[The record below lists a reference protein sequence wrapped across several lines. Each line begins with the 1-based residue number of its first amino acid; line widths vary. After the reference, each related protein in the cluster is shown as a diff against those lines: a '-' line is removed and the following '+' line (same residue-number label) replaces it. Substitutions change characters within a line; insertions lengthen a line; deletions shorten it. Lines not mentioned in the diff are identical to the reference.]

1 MRRFAIFALLF
12 AFVSMLG
19 AADKKHRTKLQIEM
33 QKFAA
38 AMDLMQKGILYNCK
52 ECIDDGADRIL
63 KNVKVLEKVD
73 VKHFLP
79 EKQKYAYK
87 FAQKTARL
95 IDMYAR
101 DVKESFAAGNM
112 DDVIN
117 DHTQILRQCNSC
129 HMRIRGW

>member
-1 MRRFAIFALLF
+1 MKRVLWIVVVLLLC
-12 AFVSMLG
+12 AD
-19 AADKKHRTKLQIEM
+19 AADKRGRTKMQTQM

-38 AMDLMQKGILYNCK
+38 AMELIQKGILYNCK

-63 KNVKVLEKVD
+63 KDVKLLEKVD

-79 EKQKYAYK
+79 QNQKYAYK

-95 IDMYAR
+95 IDMYAK
-101 DVKESFAAGNM
+101 DIKESFAAGNM

-117 DHTQILRQCNSC
+117 DHSQILRQCNSC

>member
-1 MRRFAIFALLF
+1 MKKVVLLALGAALLF
-12 AFVSMLG
+12 AAPKGKS
-19 AADKKHRTKLQIEM
+19 KLQVEM

-38 AMDLMQKGILYNCK
+38 GMDLLQKGILYNCK

-63 KNVKVLEKVD
+63 KNVKTLEKVD

-79 EKQKYAYK
+79 ENQKYAYK
-87 FAQKTARL
+87 FAQKTASL
-95 IDMYAR
+95 IEMYAK
-101 DVKESFAAGNM
+101 DIKEAFAAGNM

-117 DHTQILRQCNSC
+117 DHTQLLRQCNSC

>member
-1 MRRFAIFALLF
+1 MKRVLWIVVVLLLC
-12 AFVSMLG
+12 VN
-19 AADKKHRTKLQIEM
+19 AAEKGRTKMQIEM

-38 AMDLMQKGILYNCK
+38 AMELIQKGILYNCK
-52 ECIDDGADRIL
+52 ECIDDGADRIIQD
-63 KNVKVLEKVD
+63 VKLLEKVE

-79 EKQKYAYK
+79 KNQKYAYK

-95 IDMYAR
+95 IDMYAK
-101 DVKESFAAGNM
+101 DIKEAFAAGNM

-117 DHTQILRQCNSC
+117 DHSQILRQCNSC

>member
-101 DVKESFAAGNM
+101 DAKESFAAGNM

-117 DHTQILRQCNSC
+117 DHTQIIRQCNSC

>member
-1 MRRFAIFALLF
+1 MKRSILFVGAFIFALSLQ
-12 AFVSMLG
+12 
-19 AADKKHRTKLQIEM
+19 AADKQHRTKLQIEM

-38 AMDLMQKGILYNCK
+38 ALDLMQKGILYNCK

-63 KNVKVLEKVD
+63 QNVKTLEKVD

-95 IDMYAR
+95 IEMYAR
-101 DVKESFAAGNM
+101 DAKESFAQGNM